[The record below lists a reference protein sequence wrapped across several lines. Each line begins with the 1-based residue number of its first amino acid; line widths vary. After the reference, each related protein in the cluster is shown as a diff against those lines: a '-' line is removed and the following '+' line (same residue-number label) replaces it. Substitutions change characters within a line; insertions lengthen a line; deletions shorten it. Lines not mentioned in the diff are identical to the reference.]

1 LQSPISMQFLASP
14 EHLALLNQHQ
24 LASFGQL
31 WDFKGEWFEPP
42 NRERGGWSGVNYVE
56 LTAESGEKCG
66 VYLKRQENFM
76 RRSLRHPIAGEPTFV
91 REFTILQHLAEHQV
105 NAPKVVFFAA
115 QAKQAIL
122 MTEALVGYVDLD
134 VWLAQNPNANI
145 ARKKNLIRN
154 IANTV
159 KNLHEAGVQHRSL
172 YPKHLF
178 IKEKIEKENFI
189 KENVGFEVA
198 IIDFEKSRIT
208 PLIARLKLSD
218 LITLSRRLPQ
228 ISRTQKLTF
237 FKQYLGLN
245 NNGANKLNA
254 SQKQLCKKL
263 YQKSISNA
271 QSGAKISTSQP

>member
-1 LQSPISMQFLASP
+1 MQYLASP
-14 EHLALLNQHQ
+14 EYLALLNQHQ

-56 LTAESGEKCG
+56 LTVESGEKRG
-66 VYLKRQENFM
+66 VYLKRQQNFM
-76 RRSLRHPIAGEPTFV
+76 RRSLRHPIAGEPTFM
-91 REFTILQHLAEHQV
+91 REFTILQHLAKHQV

-122 MTEALVGYVDLD
+122 ITEALVGYVDLD
-134 VWLAQNPNANI
+134 TWLEQNPNANI
-145 ARKKNLIRN
+145 ARKKNLIRS

-178 IKEKIEKENFI
+178 VKEIKSI
-189 KENVGFEVA
+189 KENNGFEVA

-208 PLIARLKLSD
+208 PLITRLKLSD

-263 YQKSISNA
+263 YQKSISSA
-271 QSGAKISTSQP
+271 LSGAKISTSQP